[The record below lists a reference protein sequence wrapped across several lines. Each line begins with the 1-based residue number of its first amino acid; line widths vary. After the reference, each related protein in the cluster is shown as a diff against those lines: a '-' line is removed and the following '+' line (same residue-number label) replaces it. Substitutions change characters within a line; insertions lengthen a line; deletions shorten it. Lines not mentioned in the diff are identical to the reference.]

1 MKASLAVFEA
11 QEDEPLKQQNA
22 QLQQRTIKQ
31 QEQLRE
37 LQLKLKK
44 TKEVSEIES
53 FRGDYF
59 GSHFFLFCIVCHT
72 TRQNVEGIKTE
83 RHKWEL

>member
-44 TKEVSEIES
+44 TKEVSEFEIL
-53 FRGDYF
+53 GALWLTL
-59 GSHFFLFCIVCHT
+59 LFYV
-72 TRQNVEGIKTE
+72 
-83 RHKWEL
+83 

>member
-44 TKEVSEIES
+44 TKEVIEFESSEGTRAHIVV
-53 FRGDYF
+53 
-59 GSHFFLFCIVCHT
+59 FCIVCHT
-72 TRQNVEGIKTE
+72 TRQNAEGVKTE
-83 RHKWEL
+83 RH